1 MGDELQRV
9 EKDEIEPVSMDEIE
23 AEDATALPNKEV
35 MSLLDVNANV
45 DLGLDLAAPVDLAV
59 AANLNVA
66 APIEASAAANLLS
79 SNAEA
84 VSVAQQHGTIDQG
97 ISGSAEATAPQHA
110 DISQDSNPE
119 EGAAAGE
126 TPQVPAGGE
135 TPAAAAETPGV
146 PVPGGT
152 PDLPGGTPDLP
163 APGDVVPGADG
174 VVDGA
179 VGGLL
184 ENGSLL
190 DANIDINANANLTA
204 PINGAVAANAN
215 VAAPIDAAVAA
226 NIGSDG
232 ASAQALADQQ
242 VDIHQSLDDVSA
254 DATAEQD
261 STIDQQ

>member
-1 MGDELQRV
+1 MGDELER
-9 EKDEIEPVSMDEIE
+9 VSMDEIE
-23 AEDATALPNKEV
+23 AEDATALPSKEV
-35 MSLLDVNANV
+35 MSVLDVNANV

-66 APIEASAAANLLS
+66 APIEASAAANVLS
-79 SNAEA
+79 ADAQA

-110 DISQDSNPE
+110 DISQDSNPP
-119 EGAAAGE
+119 E
-126 TPQVPAGGE
+126 TGG
-135 TPAAAAETPGV
+135 TPAAVPAA
-146 PVPGGT
+146 
-152 PDLPGGTPDLP
+152 
-163 APGDVVPGADG
+163 GATGG
-174 VVDGA
+174 VVDGTVDAVPGVPGAVDPGEVVDPATGA
-179 VGGLL
+179 VGSLL
-184 ENGSLL
+184 QGGSLL
-190 DANIDINANANLTA
+190 DANVNIHANADLTA

-232 ASAQALADQQ
+232 AVAQALADQQ

-261 STIDQQ
+261 TTIDQQ

>member
-1 MGDELQRV
+1 MGDELER
-9 EKDEIEPVSMDEIE
+9 VSMDEIE
-23 AEDATALPNKEV
+23 AEDATSLPNKEV

-66 APIEASAAANLLS
+66 APIEASAAANVLS
-79 SNAEA
+79 ADAQA

-110 DISQDSNPE
+110 DISQNSNPPE
-119 EGAAAGE
+119 PGTPVQPDGAPVDAGAAAPSE
-126 TPQVPAGGE
+126 AG
-135 TPAAAAETPGV
+135 A
-146 PVPGGT
+146 PVPGGAV
-152 PDLPGGTPDLP
+152 D
-163 APGDVVPGADG
+163 VPGPVDPG
-174 VVDGA
+174 EVVDPATGA
-179 VGGLL
+179 VDSLL
-184 ENGSLL
+184 QGGSLL
-190 DANIDINANANLTA
+190 DADVNIHANADLTA

-226 NIGSDG
+226 NIGSDHG
-232 ASAQALADQQ
+232 VAQALADQQ

-261 STIDQQ
+261 TTIDQQ